1 MIRIMEELSQE
12 IETHKNRNEVGKVWP
27 RISVITP
34 SFNQAAFLERT
45 LVSVLDQNYPNLEY
59 IVIDGGSTD
68 GSIEILK
75 KYEHK
80 LAYWVSE
87 KDRGQSH
94 ALNKGFERATG
105 EIIGWLN
112 SDDLYCRGSLQHVG
126 EWFLAHP
133 QDEAH
138 YGGLYL
144 VDENDRIT
152 DAHWAAE
159 PDVRY
164 TYFVG
169 MDVHQ
174 QSLFWRRELMERVGM
189 IDESFRFSMDLDFV
203 LRLMLHGRVSRT
215 TRYLGK
221 FREHD
226 AAKTSNIAD
235 ICLQENQ
242 IIFDRYR
249 EFFPARPGLKH
260 WLSLFRTARVALES
274 PAYFAFKIRRRF
286 NWPVPTNWLDRE

>member
-1 MIRIMEELSQE
+1 MRVMEKLNQE
-12 IETHKNRNEVGKVWP
+12 IGIHQNGNEVGKTWP

-68 GSIEILK
+68 GSVEILK
-75 KYEHK
+75 KYEDQ

-105 EIIGWLN
+105 EIVGWLN
-112 SDDLYCRGSLQHVG
+112 SDDLYCRGSLCHVG
-126 EWFLAHP
+126 EWFLTHP
-133 QDEAH
+133 QDEVH

-144 VDENDRIT
+144 VDENDHIT

-174 QSLFWRRELMERVGM
+174 QSLFWRRDLMERVGV

-203 LRLMLHGRVSRT
+203 LRLMLHGKVSRT
-215 TRYLGK
+215 THYLGK
-221 FREHD
+221 FREHG

-235 ICLQENQ
+235 ICLRENQ
-242 IIFDRYR
+242 VIFDRYR
-249 EFFPARPGLKH
+249 EFFPSRPGLKH
-260 WLSLFRTARVALES
+260 WLSLFRTAQVALES
-274 PAYFAFKIRRRF
+274 PAYFAFKMGQRF
-286 NWPVPTNWLDRE
+286 NLPVPASWLNEE